1 MGGHRSALPLLG
13 SSLNYSATG
22 HSRPGGPAGLRT
34 IPSDLLGWG
43 TTKANRD
50 ITFIGQQVVLCMT
63 VRENA
68 YTDLHQLRRSE
79 CIIYLNT
86 KKK

>member
-50 ITFIGQQVVLCMT
+50 ITFIGQQVVLCMK
-63 VRENA
+63 VGDA
-68 YTDLHQLRRSE
+68 YTYTQMLTLIYINSE
-79 CIIYLNT
+79 DQNV
-86 KKK
+86 